1 MGIGKSGGTRAGV
14 MLALIGIA
22 GALVGCGGGAAAVRS
37 PRRQMVAHVNAPAPR
52 TRAPDAR
59 VRSGRMAVAGLTGS
73 LSPYEVRE
81 ALEPRSED
89 FGACFARASRRLRA
103 LGGRIQ
109 LAFHVDAEGRVET
122 VRAADST
129 IGHRAV
135 ERCVLDVAAA
145 TQFPRPQGGEADF
158 SWPLEMDSASEPA
171 TWDPS
176 RIDGVVRRL
185 GPRVLETCV
194 AEGAER
200 PAFQVT
206 TYVSRSGRVVS
217 AGAVMLGAP
226 DETSDESLDCVASQV
241 RRWRM
246 PRATRS
252 AKVTFELREDTRLAR
267 R

>member
-1 MGIGKSGGTRAGV
+1 
-14 MLALIGIA
+14 MLALIGIGGTMVA
-22 GALVGCGGGAAAVRS
+22 CGGSATSGQRVQQ
-37 PRRQMVAHVNAPAPR
+37 PRRRMVAHVSAPAPR

-81 ALEPRSED
+81 ALEPRAEE
-89 FGACFARASRRLRA
+89 FGACFVRASRRLRG

-109 LAFHVDAEGRVET
+109 LAFHVDATGRVET

-135 ERCVLDVAAA
+135 ERCLLEVAAE
-145 TQFPRPQGGEADF
+145 TRFPRPQGGEADF
-158 SWPLEMDSASEPA
+158 SWPLEMDSVSEPT

-176 RIDGVVRRL
+176 RIDGVVRRF

-194 AEGAER
+194 AEGADR

-206 TYVSRSGRVVS
+206 TYVSRSGRVIA
-217 AGAVMLGAP
+217 AGAVMLGAA
-226 DETSDESLDCVASQV
+226 DDASDESLDCVASQV

-246 PRATRS
+246 PRATRN
-252 AKVTFELREDTRLAR
+252 AKVTFELREDMRLAR